1 MNGSKGML
9 RIGQLFLHKGIVD
22 QQMIDEVVRIQD
34 KERTAGNE
42 GGARMFGEILIEDL
56 GVKRHTVYKALS
68 EIYGFK
74 EFDLDPNT
82 VGEEQVAF
90 VRELLQKLPDE
101 VSESLRTK
109 RILPFPQNGRGKDQ
123 LMIVAADPTDQDIAR
138 LAPLFGYRRYEVL
151 YVRQEA
157 IEGLIEKVA
166 PLKNEFLDIIE
177 EASQA
182 AEIILEEEE
191 GTVDEEALDAE
202 INQSLLV
209 NLVEGCLIE
218 SVRRGASDIH
228 IIPKAG
234 NRTEFHFREDGKLG
248 LWYAQEGTKPEAV
261 LAVFKDRSLGVDRF
275 ERERAQDGSIQR
287 RIDGSLLRFRVSILP
302 IVGQEADRKFES
314 IVIRVLDDRKV
325 ITDLDKL
332 GLQGKAKDD
341 FLKAIHSPQGIVIL
355 TGPTGSGKTYTLNAG
370 VHQVISPEVNVLTV
384 EDPVEL
390 MIEGARQIKINS
402 EKLTFEQAVR
412 AILRHDPD
420 IVMVGEMR
428 DLETA
433 QTAIKLAN
441 TGHLTFS
448 TLHTNDAPSAVSRLY
463 KMGVEPFLIANAIN
477 IVVAQRLIRKL
488 CEKCKRP
495 IEDLDPSVPLSLGF
509 TEEEIKNTTFYEAPG
524 CEGCRNGY
532 KGRIAIHEAL
542 LFTKEI
548 RRLILASGNT
558 VDEDAIREQAIA
570 NGMLTLRAAGRVRI
584 KQGTTSFDEVAAI
597 TSED

>member
-1 MNGSKGML
+1 MHGSKTRP
-9 RIGQLFLHKGIVD
+9 RIGQFLLQKGV
-22 QQMIDEVVRIQD
+22 IDERTIDRAVQIQNQE
-34 KERTAGNE
+34 KAAKR
-42 GGARMFGEILIEDL
+42 GGRVRMFGEILAEDL
-56 GVKRHTVYKALS
+56 GVDRHAVYQALS
-68 EIYGFK
+68 EVYGF
-74 EFDLDPNT
+74 EELDLDAKP
-82 VGEEQVAF
+82 VREEQVTF
-90 VRELLQKLPDE
+90 IRELLHQLPDE
-101 VSESLRTK
+101 VSERFLRR
-109 RILPFPQNGRGKDQ
+109 RILPFSQNGRGKD
-123 LMIVAADPTDQDIAR
+123 LLTILAADPTDQDIGNLALR
-138 LAPLFGYRRYEVL
+138 LGYRRYEVL

-157 IEGLIEKVA
+157 LEGLVDKVA
-166 PLKNEFLDIIE
+166 PPKNEFMEIIE
-177 EASQA
+177 GADQA
-182 AEIILEEEE
+182 VEIIPEEEE
-191 GTVDEEALDAE
+191 AIDEEALDAE

-209 NLVEGCLIE
+209 SLVEGCLLDA
-218 SVRRGASDIH
+218 VRRGASDIH

-234 NRTEFHFREDGKLG
+234 NRTEFHFREDGKLH
-248 LWYAQEGTKPEAV
+248 LWRVQEDTKPEAI

-287 RIDGSLLRFRVSILP
+287 QIDGSLIRFRVSILP
-302 IVGQEADRKFES
+302 IVGQEAERKFES

-325 ITDLDKL
+325 ITDLDQL
-332 GLQGKAKDD
+332 GLQGKAKED
-341 FLKAIHSPQGIVIL
+341 FLKAIHRPQGIVIL

-370 VHQVISPEVNVLTV
+370 LHQVINPAVNVLTV

-390 MIEGARQIKINS
+390 MIKGARQIKINP

-495 IEDLDPSVPLSLGF
+495 FQDLDPSLPLGLGF
-509 TEEEIKNTTFYEAPG
+509 TEEEIEHTTFYEAVG
-524 CEGCRNGY
+524 CDGCRNGY

-542 LFTKEI
+542 PFTKEI
-548 RRLILASGNT
+548 RSLILKSGET
-558 VDEDAIREQAIA
+558 VDEEAIREQAIRD
-570 NGMLTLRAAGRVRI
+570 GMLTLRAAGRERI
-584 KQGTTSFDEVAAI
+584 KQGLTSFEEIAAI
-597 TSED
+597 TAED

>member
-1 MNGSKGML
+1 MNRTKGML
-9 RIGQLFLHKGIVD
+9 RIGQLLLHRGIVD
-22 QQMIDEVVRIQD
+22 QEKIDQVLQIQNE
-34 KERTAGNE
+34 ERTAGVQ
-42 GGARMFGEILIEDL
+42 GGPRMFGQILIEDL
-56 GVKRHTVYKALS
+56 GVDRHTVHQALS

-74 EFDLDPNT
+74 ELDLDAK
-82 VGEEQVAF
+82 GISEAQV
-90 VRELLQKLPDE
+90 VSIRELLRQLPDQVCE
-101 VSESLRTK
+101 NIRK
-109 RILPFPQNGRGKDQ
+109 KNILPFPSQGGSKDS
-123 LMIVAADPTDQDIAR
+123 LRIIAADPTDPDIGC
-138 LAPLFGYRRYEVL
+138 LAPLLGYRRYEVC
-151 YVRQEA
+151 YVRQETL
-157 IEGLIEKVA
+157 EGLIEQVV
-166 PLKNEFLDIIE
+166 PPKNEFLEILE

-182 AEIILEEEE
+182 AEIIPDEET
-191 GTVDEEALDAE
+191 GGVDEEALDAE

-209 NLVEGCLIE
+209 NLVEGCFIE
-218 SVRRGASDIH
+218 AVRRGVSDIH
-228 IIPKAG
+228 IVPKAG
-234 NRTEFHFREDGKLG
+234 NRTEFLFREDGKIR
-248 LWYAQEGTKPEAV
+248 LWHAQVGTKPEAI

-332 GLQGKAKDD
+332 GLQGKAKVD

-370 VHQVISPEVNVLTV
+370 LYQVISSEVNVLTV

-402 EKLTFEQAVR
+402 AKLTFEQAVR

-495 IEDLDPSVPLSLGF
+495 IHDLDPSIPLRLGF
-509 TEEEIKNTTFYEAPG
+509 SEEEIKETTFYENVG

-548 RRLILASGNT
+548 RRLILRSGDM
-558 VDEDAIREQAIA
+558 VDEEAIREQAVTS
-570 NGMLTLRAAGRVRI
+570 GMLTLRAAGRLRI
-584 KQGTTSFDEVAAI
+584 KQGTTSFEEVAAI